1 MADNVEN
8 IVIEILRR
16 MQSELSAI
24 RESNRE
30 IVSRLGSIEQGIS
43 RIARDRADDYGDVM
57 QNRRRID
64 GLQERV
70 ERIERRL
77 DLVQ

>member
-1 MADNVEN
+1 VADNVEN